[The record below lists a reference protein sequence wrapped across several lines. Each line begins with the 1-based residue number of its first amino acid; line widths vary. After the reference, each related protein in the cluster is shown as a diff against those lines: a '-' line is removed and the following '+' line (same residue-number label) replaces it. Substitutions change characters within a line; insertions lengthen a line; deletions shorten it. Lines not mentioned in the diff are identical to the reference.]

1 MLKIGITGNI
11 GSGKTTV
18 SKLFELMGIP
28 VFYADDAAKVLMVTD
43 DELIRGVKQTFGDES
58 YLDNKTLNRKYIAD
72 IVFHDEAQLA
82 KLNALV
88 HPAVFRAF
96 DSWAEQEVKDDVPY
110 VLKEA
115 AVLFES
121 GSYKFCDKTIMV
133 TAPLELRIKRV
144 MHRDNITQQ
153 EVLNREARQFSE
165 DQKIQLADYII
176 KNDESELV
184 IPQVLKLHQEFLS
197 LVNGH

>member
-18 SKLFELMGIP
+18 SKLFELIGIP
-28 VFYADDAAKVLMVTD
+28 VFYADDAAKILMVTD
-43 DELIRGVKQTFGDES
+43 EVLIAGIKQTFGAES
-58 YLDNKTLNRKYIAD
+58 YLDDKTLNRKHIAD
-72 IVFHDEAQLA
+72 IVFSDEAQLA

-96 DSWAEQEVKDDVPY
+96 DSWAEQEVKDGVPY

-121 GSYKFCDKTIMV
+121 SSYKFCDKTIMV
-133 TAPLELRIKRV
+133 TAPLDMRIKRV
-144 MHRDNITQQ
+144 MHRDNITRQ
-153 EVLNREARQFSE
+153 EVLNREARQFTE
-165 DQKIQLADYII
+165 EKKIQLADYII

-184 IPQVLKLHQEFLS
+184 IPQVLKLHQEFIGS
-197 LVNGH
+197 LGH